1 MNNDNNTSDNQSW
14 GRASFEEGDDGNRR
28 VRQNMQYNA
37 MVRGLDEEVHED
49 RRTTMPLPRRILRGV
64 RNNRL
69 HTHRITPRNQNNTER
84 NRAEYIVLTR
94 EFVDVLGFPENDDEI
109 IREHGG
115 VEPNTYDGHAAY
127 EYYGTRMNTCFY
139 CRNHLLISEVISLFA
154 ERRVYNT
161 WVVPTYD
168 RCTNPASYPCE
179 LCLEVNCTCQCLK

>member
-37 MVRGLDEEVHED
+37 MVRGLDEQVHED
-49 RRTTMPLPRRILRGV
+49 RRTMPLPRRILRGV

-94 EFVDVLGFPENDDEI
+94 EFDDVLGFPENDDEI
-109 IREHGG
+109 IREHGD
-115 VEPNTYDGHAAY
+115 VEPNNTY
-127 EYYGTRMNTCFY
+127 
-139 CRNHLLISEVISLFA
+139 I
-154 ERRVYNT
+154 
-161 WVVPTYD
+161 
-168 RCTNPASYPCE
+168 
-179 LCLEVNCTCQCLK
+179 